1 MSEGV
6 VGIELILVL
15 APMGANVLVG
25 RTLVVGIVIVVAAGA
40 VVVVGLSF
48 RTLALGLLVGRG
60 VRC

>member
-1 MSEGV
+1 LSEGV

-15 APMGANVLVG
+15 APMGAN
-25 RTLVVGIVIVVAAGA
+25 VVGIVIVVAAGA